1 MKKAILV
8 IFLVFSSFF
17 LFAVEATII
26 DTTEDITTTGSE
38 AKTTLTLDTSTDDT
52 QYIEIGFSSAELA
65 KDDFT
70 SPITGITD
78 NKIGLI
84 PSSSGTASYGGDDDS
99 HPLYAYYRVHY
110 TGKATITIL
119 TSALSY
125 NNTNT
130 INTEVS
136 GNRKDISVSVDN
148 GFSTGGTG
156 DNVTYTAKTIFHQD
170 SATSPVADSILL
182 TVNTESYLDK
192 PSGNYTGTITLEV
205 TTDSGNSN

>member
-26 DTTEDITTTGSE
+26 DTREAITTTGSE

-70 SPITGITD
+70 SSIRGIET
-78 NKIGLI
+78 IGLI
-84 PSSSGTASYGGDDDS
+84 PSSSGTASYGGDGS

-110 TGKATITIL
+110 TGQATITIL

-136 GNRKDISVSVDN
+136 GNRKDISEDN

-170 SATSPVADSILL
+170 NATSPVADSILL

-192 PSGNYTGTITLEV
+192 PRGNYTGTITLKV
-205 TTDSGNSN
+205 TTDGNSN

>member
-26 DTTEDITTTGSE
+26 DTTDAIATTGSE
-38 AKTTLTLDTSTDDT
+38 AKTTLKLDTSTDDT
-52 QYIEIGFSSAELA
+52 QYIEIGFSSAVLA

-78 NKIGLI
+78 NTIGLI
-84 PSSSGTASYGGDDDS
+84 PSSSGTASYGGADGS

-110 TGKATITIL
+110 TGQATITIL
-119 TSALSY
+119 TSDLSY
-125 NNTNT
+125 DTTNK

-136 GNRKDISVSVDN
+136 GNRKDILVDN

-156 DNVTYTAKTIFHQD
+156 DNVTYTAATIFHQD
-170 SATSPVADSILL
+170 SATRPVADSILL

-205 TTDSGNSN
+205 TTDSNSN

>member
-17 LFAVEATII
+17 LFAVDTNII
-26 DTTEDITTTGSE
+26 DTPEDITTTGSE

-52 QYIEIGFSSAELA
+52 QYIQIGFSSAALA

-70 SPITGITD
+70 SSITGIET
-78 NKIGLI
+78 IGLI
-84 PSSSGTASYGGDDDS
+84 PSSSGTASYGGAEGS

-125 NNTNT
+125 DTTNT

-136 GNRKDISVSVDN
+136 GKRKDISINN

-156 DNVTYTAKTIFHQD
+156 DSVNYDAKTIFHQY

-192 PSGNYTGTITLEV
+192 PSGNYKGTITLEV
-205 TTDSGNSN
+205 TTDGNSN